1 MRWLTLLTA
10 LPPKP
15 TRHRGGVWR
24 KLQRMGAVRLRGASW
39 ILPETPE
46 TTELFQ
52 WLVQEIQSFR
62 GEATLLRVDRVET
75 MTDEEIAALFH
86 KARSA
91 EYQAVVQGCREILAQ
106 IDRHRTTHRGS
117 VEALRARLDGFKREL
132 DRVQSI
138 DYLEA
143 PAGQRARALWET
155 TAKRLRAA
163 ETRPR
168 ATGGRHRTAPPPPGR
183 PRGTPPPP
191 PLQPPPSARPK
202 QHVRQP

>member
-1 MRWLTLLTA
+1 MRWLTLLTT

-15 TRHRGGVWR
+15 PRHRVGVWR
-24 KLQRMGAVRLRGASW
+24 ELQRMGAVRLRGASW
-39 ILPETPE
+39 ILPGTPE
-46 TTELFQ
+46 ATELFQ

-62 GEATLLRVDRVET
+62 GEATLLRVGRVET

-117 VEALRARLDGFKREL
+117 VAALRARLDGFKREL

-143 PAGQRARALWET
+143 PAGPRARALWET

-168 ATGGRHRTAPPPPGR
+168 ATGGRPPTPFSPPGATPGAPPPP
-183 PRGTPPPP
+183 PTAPHPPA
-191 PLQPPPSARPK
+191 LAR
-202 QHVRQP
+202 